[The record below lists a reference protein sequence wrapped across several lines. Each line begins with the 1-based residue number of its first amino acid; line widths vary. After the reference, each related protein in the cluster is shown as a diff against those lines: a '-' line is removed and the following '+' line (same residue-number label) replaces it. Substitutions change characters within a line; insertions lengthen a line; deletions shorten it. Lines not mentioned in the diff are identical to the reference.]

1 MARMKLSAF
10 LAAGLPFAM
19 TAPAAEKS
27 GHAEAELVA
36 GVASYQPG
44 KTVPVGIKLKIEPG
58 WHSYWVNPGVG
69 GMPMSAKWT
78 LPAGWKAGELQAPVP
93 KRFKTG
99 DLPGF
104 GYEGEAIYRVDL
116 TPPAGASG
124 EAELKVA
131 LSWLTCNESACV
143 PGDVELSLKLPAGD
157 GAASKDVATLAEAE
171 KKIPQVPD
179 KKPTL
184 RVVERKGGHMLV
196 ILSNLSNPSLDLTGV
211 DVFPASQDVLDA
223 ADVLTL
229 KRVNLEKPIDDKDLV
244 GLAEESWYAYGKKSE
259 YAEGPAAL
267 LDIVLAG
274 GKLER
279 PLIVSWR
286 KEK

>member
-1 MARMKLSAF
+1 MKLSAL

-19 TAPAAEKS
+19 TAFAAEKS

-44 KTVPVGIKLKIEPG
+44 KPVPIGIRLKIEPG

-116 TPPAGASG
+116 TPPAGATG
-124 EAELKVA
+124 EADVKVA

-143 PGDVELSLKLPAGD
+143 PGDVALSLKLSAGD
-157 GAASKDVATLAEAE
+157 GAASKDAAVIAEAD
-171 KKIPQVPD
+171 KKIPKVVDSSAAKVSEKDGQVVLAFTVP
-179 KKPTL
+179 
-184 RVVERKGGHMLV
+184 G
-196 ILSNLSNPSLDLTGV
+196 GV
-211 DVFPASQDVLDA
+211 DLEGSQAFPATPEVVDAGAPIVL
-223 ADVLTL
+223 
-229 KRVNLEKPIDDKDLV
+229 
-244 GLAEESWYAYGKKSE
+244 KKSE
-259 YAEGPAAL
+259 EGWTASAPKDEYANGPAKAYDL
-267 LDIVLAG
+267 VLSG
-274 GKLER
+274 GKL
-279 PLIVSWR
+279 PHPVTIQWR
-286 KEK
+286 GK

>member
-1 MARMKLSAF
+1 MARMMKLSAL

-19 TAPAAEKS
+19 AASSFAAGKS
-27 GHAEAELVA
+27 GHAEAELIV
-36 GVASYQPG
+36 GVASYEPG
-44 KTVPVGIKLKIEPG
+44 KPVPVGIKLKIEPG

-104 GYEGEAIYRVDL
+104 GYEGEAVYRVDL

-131 LSWLTCNESACV
+131 LSWLTCDESACV
-143 PGDVELSLKLPAGD
+143 PGDVDLSVKLPAGD
-157 GAASKDVATLAEAE
+157 GGASKEASLLAEAD
-171 KKIPQVPD
+171 KKIPVTSD
-179 KKPTL
+179 GL
-184 RVVERKGGHMLV
+184 VVLHAEEKEGGT
-196 ILSNLSNPSLDLTGV
+196 ILLSLDAHVSHAGFDPV
-211 DVFPASQDVLDA
+211 GCSVFPATPEV
-223 ADVLTL
+223 
-229 KRVNLEKPIDDKDLV
+229 IDP
-244 GLAEESWYAYGKKSE
+244 AESPVFSKSGPVTWTAIAKKNE
-259 YAEGPAAL
+259 YAEGPVTL
-267 LDIVLAG
+267 LSIVLSG